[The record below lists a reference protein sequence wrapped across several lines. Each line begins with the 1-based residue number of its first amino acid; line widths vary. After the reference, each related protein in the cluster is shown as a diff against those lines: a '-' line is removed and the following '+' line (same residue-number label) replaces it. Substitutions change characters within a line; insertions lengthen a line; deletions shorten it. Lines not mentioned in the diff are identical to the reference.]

1 MCTSDQVLGRVHVL
15 VHLPY
20 KNRVRERTGKP
31 ITAIEKDNCHMGLY
45 LSLSNCA

>member
-20 KNRVRERTGKP
+20 LIFEIDKKLTYETIAV
-31 ITAIEKDNCHMGLY
+31 I
-45 LSLSNCA
+45 